1 MCDEVTSPGCG
12 GFATCADGFVSILNK
27 WVGFKD
33 FNFTVDSSGGLVSD
47 VATWGLRVPS
57 QNYVGED

>member
-1 MCDEVTSPGCG
+1 MGALPPVLMGL
-12 GFATCADGFVSILNK
+12 LNK

-33 FNFTVDSSGGLVSD
+33 FNFAVDSSGGLVSD

>member
-1 MCDEVTSPGCG
+1 MRSQAQAVGALPPVLMGL
-12 GFATCADGFVSILNK
+12 LNK

-33 FNFTVDSSGGLVSD
+33 FNFAVDSSGGLVSD